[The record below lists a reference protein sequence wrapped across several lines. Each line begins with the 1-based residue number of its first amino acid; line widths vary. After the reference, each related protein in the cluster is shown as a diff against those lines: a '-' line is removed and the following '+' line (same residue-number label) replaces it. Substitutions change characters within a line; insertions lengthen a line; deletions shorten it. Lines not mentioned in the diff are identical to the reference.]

1 MYAAYELLEQRG
13 VTFMFNKDILPEKT
27 KDLRLPALSARVE
40 TPFPRRGLAISRIY
54 PHRRIWHLSQVKAS
68 LDQMAK
74 LQLNYLN
81 FGWFEHERRIDL
93 ENRDDP

>member
-1 MYAAYELLEQRG
+1 MYAAYELLEQLG

-40 TPFPRRGLAISRIY
+40 TPFPRRGLAISSIY
-54 PHRRIWHLSQVKAS
+54 PNRSIWHLSQVKAF

-74 LQLNYLN
+74 LKMN
-81 FGWFEHERRIDL
+81 FLMAHALHQIYYSPRS
-93 ENRDDP
+93 